1 MLVSRESPTF
11 SGHRRTVPRI
21 RIPLIRIFA
30 GAGQLRIST
39 FQLVAMFDFL
49 KRPTLEDELFKMR
62 FTAKS
67 LVRNSK
73 KCEKNQI
80 AQKLKLKQAIEKG
93 NMEGAK
99 IYAQNAIREK
109 TQALSYLQL
118 SSRIDAVAAR
128 VQTAISM
135 GNLKSNMSGVVKGM
149 NVVMDSMNVEKI
161 SKTMDQFERQFE
173 DLDVRAAYM
182 EGAMN
187 STTAGAT
194 PADQVDDLIQMVAD
208 ENGLVIAGQLDSAGA
223 VGSHVPVAA
232 PAAAQATDDLTAR
245 LAALR
250 KA

>member
-1 MLVSRESPTF
+1 
-11 SGHRRTVPRI
+11 
-21 RIPLIRIFA
+21 
-30 GAGQLRIST
+30 
-39 FQLVAMFDFL
+39 MFDFL
-49 KRPTLEDELFKMR
+49 KRPTLEDELFKMK

-67 LVRNSK
+67 LLRNAK
-73 KCEKNQI
+73 KCDKNQA
-80 AQKLKLKQAIEKG
+80 AQKTKLKKAIEMG

-109 TQALSYLQL
+109 NQALSYLQL

-135 GNLKSNMSGVVKGM
+135 GKLKQNMSGVVKGM
-149 NVVMDSMNVEKI
+149 DVVMDSMNVEKI
-161 SKTMDQFERQFE
+161 SKTMDQFEKQFE

-194 PADQVDDLIQMVAD
+194 PTDQVDDLIQMVAD
-208 ENGLVIAGQLDSAGA
+208 ENGLVIAGQLDNAGA
-223 VGSHVPVAA
+223 VGVETHVQ
-232 PAAAQATDDLTAR
+232 PAAAPTSTANDLSAR

-250 KA
+250 KV